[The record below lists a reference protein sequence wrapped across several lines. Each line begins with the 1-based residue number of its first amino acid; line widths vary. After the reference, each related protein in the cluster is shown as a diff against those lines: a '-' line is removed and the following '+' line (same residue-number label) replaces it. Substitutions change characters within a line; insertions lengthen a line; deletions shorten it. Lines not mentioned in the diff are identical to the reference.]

1 MRVLTKAKALMQ
13 DALAIQ
19 KAGAFAIVLEAI
31 PELVATEITKS
42 LNIPTIGIGAGS
54 STSGQ
59 VLVQLDALGVYD
71 KLQPKFSKVYE
82 IIGQK
87 SIEALKRYGE
97 EVKQRTFPESGV
109 NTYSMAKGEEDIFKE
124 WLKTRS

>member
-1 MRVLTKAKALMQ
+1 LE

-19 KAGAFAIVLEAI
+19 EAGAFAIVLEAI
-31 PELVATEITKS
+31 PEIVATEITKT
-42 LNIPTIGIGAGS
+42 LNIPTIGIGAGPQ
-54 STSGQ
+54 TSGQ

-82 IIGQK
+82 TIGQK
-87 SIEALKRYGE
+87 SIEALRRYGE
-97 EVKQRTFPESGV
+97 EVKNRTFPASGI
-109 NTYSMAKGEEDIFKE
+109 NTYTMAKGEEELFKE